1 MKQHRLLILLVV
13 LLTVLTVTL
22 VAAQDAVEL
31 RITWYND
38 GNEGEVLRELLDRF
52 EADNPGITVVL
63 DDIGYADPNVYHS
76 TIQAQV
82 EAGDPPD
89 LARVNNV
96 ALFIGDYLDLRPLV
110 KDATYYETS
119 FSEAVL
125 NSLRAGENDTGIYGF
140 PLQFTITAPFINR
153 TLFEQAGIEVPS
165 DTRDD
170 VTWDE
175 WAEAAKQVADATGTP
190 FAIAYEPRG
199 HRFWGFVI
207 SEGGSW
213 FDEEGN
219 FKVDSPGF
227 RTAAEKLIGWNQNG
241 LSDATIWANLPD
253 GPSLA
258 RDQFTNGQ
266 VVFLYSGSFAV
277 GGLANAIGDT
287 FDWSAVPNPSGP
299 GGSTGSPGG
308 SLLVAF
314 AGTKHPEEVAR
325 LMDFL
330 TQEEVLAEFSQ
341 RSSFLPGHLGLAEKG
356 LDYEAN
362 ADVLK
367 VLSAEI
373 PKIHE
378 QAYRLQY
385 SEYAFTYN
393 RPIDNRLSQVIVGD
407 LTLDDAI
414 IAIQQDVDEAIKNA
428 QAG

>member
-1 MKQHRLLILLVV
+1 MKKHRLLVLFVV
-13 LLTVLTVTL
+13 LLTVLAVNL
-22 VAAQDAVEL
+22 AAAQDAVEL

-38 GNEGEVLRELLDRF
+38 GNEGEVLRGLLDRF
-52 EADNPGITVVL
+52 EADNPGVTVVL

-110 KDATYYETS
+110 EDAAYYETS

-125 NSLRAGENDTGIYGF
+125 NSLRADENDTGIYGF

-175 WAEAAKQVADATGTP
+175 WADVTKQVADATGTP
-190 FAIAYEPRG
+190 FAIAFEPRG
-199 HRFWGFVI
+199 HRFWGFAI
-207 SEGGSW
+207 SEGGTW
-213 FDEEGN
+213 FDEDGS
-219 FKVDSPGF
+219 FTADSAGF
-227 RTAAEKLIGWNQNG
+227 RTAAEKLVAWNTNG

-277 GGLANAIGDT
+277 GGLAGAIGDT
-287 FDWSAVPNPSGP
+287 FDWSAIPNPSGP

-308 SLLVAF
+308 SLLVGF
-314 AGTKHPEEVAR
+314 AGTQHPEEVAR

-330 TQEEVLAEFSQ
+330 TQADVLAEFSLE
-341 RSSFLPGHLGLAEKG
+341 SSFLPGHLALAEQG
-356 LDYEAN
+356 LDYAAN

-373 PKIHE
+373 PKIDE

-414 IAIQQDVDEAIKNA
+414 IGIQQDVDEAIQNA
-428 QAG
+428 QTG